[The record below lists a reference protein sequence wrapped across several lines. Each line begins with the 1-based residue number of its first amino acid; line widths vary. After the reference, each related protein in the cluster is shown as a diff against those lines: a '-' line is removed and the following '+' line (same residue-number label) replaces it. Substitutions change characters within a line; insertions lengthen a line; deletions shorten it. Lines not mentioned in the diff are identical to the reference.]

1 MSPVLLL
8 LACLQPPNAP
18 PPAAPP
24 PARIPEVRTSDLP
37 HLNIERLHSAAFRTD
52 KITLELKPKGQVG
65 ARLEYKVH
73 MQAGNVM
80 VYSVTATAPVINDFH
95 GQADMNDAVLFYR
108 EEKAATATNG
118 QFIAPA
124 VGIHGWYLANTVE
137 QPVTVKIRIAGYY
150 ELVPGVIPI
159 NRP

>member
-1 MSPVLLL
+1 MSHILLL
-8 LACLQPPNAP
+8 LALLQP

-24 PARIPEVRTSDLP
+24 PPPRPIPEVRTSDLP
-37 HLNIERLHSAAFRTD
+37 HLNIERQHPAAFRSD
-52 KITLELKPKGQVG
+52 EITLELKPKGQVG

-80 VYSVTATAPVINDFH
+80 VYSVAATGPVINDFH

-118 QFIAPA
+118 QFLAPA
-124 VGIHGWYLANTVE
+124 VGIHGWYLANTTDR
-137 QPVTVKIRIAGYY
+137 PVTVKIRIAGYY
-150 ELVPGVIPI
+150 ELVPGLIPI